1 MGVFELVVALL
12 FLGAV
17 LALVANRFGVPYPA
31 LLALVGALLA
41 LIPYAPEVHL
51 DPRLALALFVAPT
64 LLDAAYDASPRDLR
78 ENLVAVI
85 SLAVVMVVITVV
97 VVAFAVRMVIPEMS
111 WATAITLGAIVAP
124 PDASA
129 AIAVLRR
136 LQPPHRLLVILEGE
150 SLFNDATALLI
161 YRVAVGAAV
170 TGAFSTWSVPATLV
184 VTCGVI
190 AGYVL
195 ALLMIRL
202 TRAVTDVPINVL
214 MQFLG
219 VFAVWMLADRIG
231 LSAIITMV
239 TFAMVLARRVG
250 GRMPAQRRIAS
261 YAVWDVAVL
270 VLNVLAFV
278 LIGLQLRGIASRVQL
293 GQAHVFV
300 LAAVAV
306 CVAVILVRIGWVM
319 AHSTVLRWW
328 IRRRGSTN
336 PRLGSPTVA
345 TAIVGSWCG
354 MRGIVT
360 LAAALALPAD
370 FSYRDLIVFC
380 AFIVV
385 LATLVLQGMTLG
397 PLMRRLGLQN
407 DDTVAREVEVARAEV
422 ARAAIRMLERERQ
435 PEMTR
440 ILINEYRARLRAA
453 ESSEPSRP
461 AVDGDGSLASL
472 QRRTVEA
479 QREALTALRTH
490 RVIGD
495 DAFHVIEE
503 EIDLVELTADVRVR
517 PAVP

>member
-1 MGVFELVVALL
+1 
-12 FLGAV
+12 
-17 LALVANRFGVPYPA
+17 
-31 LLALVGALLA
+31 
-41 LIPYAPEVHL
+41 
-51 DPRLALALFVAPT
+51 
-64 LLDAAYDASPRDLR
+64 
-78 ENLVAVI
+78 
-85 SLAVVMVVITVV
+85 
-97 VVAFAVRMVIPEMS
+97 
-111 WATAITLGAIVAP
+111 
-124 PDASA
+124 
-129 AIAVLRR
+129 
-136 LQPPHRLLVILEGE
+136 
-150 SLFNDATALLI
+150 
-161 YRVAVGAAV
+161 
-170 TGAFSTWSVPATLV
+170 
-184 VTCGVI
+184 
-190 AGYVL
+190 
-195 ALLMIRL
+195 
-202 TRAVTDVPINVL
+202 
-214 MQFLG
+214 
-219 VFAVWMLADRIG
+219 
-231 LSAIITMV
+231 
-239 TFAMVLARRVG
+239 
-250 GRMPAQRRIAS
+250 
-261 YAVWDVAVL
+261 
-270 VLNVLAFV
+270 
-278 LIGLQLRGIASRVQL
+278 
-293 GQAHVFV
+293 
-300 LAAVAV
+300 
-306 CVAVILVRIGWVM
+306 
-319 AHSTVLRWW
+319 VLRWW